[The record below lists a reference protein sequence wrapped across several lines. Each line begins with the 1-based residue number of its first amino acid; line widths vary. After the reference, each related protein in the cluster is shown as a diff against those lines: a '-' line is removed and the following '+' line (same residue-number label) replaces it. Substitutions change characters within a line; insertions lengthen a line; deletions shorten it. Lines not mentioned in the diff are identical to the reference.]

1 MAGEQTTTA
10 QGALPLSYTGTIPVA
25 GFEPATSR
33 VLGEVTL
40 VFTTGRK
47 VCSAGESAHATRA
60 INAVRE
66 HAGTVGGFAPP
77 RLAACEVSVTF
88 TTDPVKLWL
97 GE

>member
-1 MAGEQTTTA
+1 M
-10 QGALPLSYTGTIPVA
+10 A

-47 VCSAGESAHATRA
+47 VCSAGEGARATRA
-60 INAVRE
+60 ISTVRE